1 MLSSASL
8 LGSLLA
14 ADKNSGGSALSLL
27 FLWFAQRFF
36 SRLENK
42 FPERL

>member
-1 MLSSASL
+1 MYTR
-8 LGSLLA
+8 GFITLA
-14 ADKNSGGSALSLL
+14 LCLL

>member
-1 MLSSASL
+1 MYTR
-8 LGSLLA
+8 GFITLA
-14 ADKNSGGSALSLL
+14 LCLV

>member
-1 MLSSASL
+1 MRGLITLVACLVL
-8 LGSLLA
+8 LWL
-14 ADKNSGGSALSLL
+14 
-27 FLWFAQRFF
+27 AQRFF